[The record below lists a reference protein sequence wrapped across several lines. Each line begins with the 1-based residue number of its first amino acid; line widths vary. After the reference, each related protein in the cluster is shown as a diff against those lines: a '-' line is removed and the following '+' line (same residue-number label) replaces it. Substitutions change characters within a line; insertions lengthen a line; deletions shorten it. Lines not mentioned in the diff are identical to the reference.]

1 MDPDIKLNLQL
12 LDVLDEEQKQ
22 RFKAS
27 VRTGVRKYSRG
38 TRGGY
43 VREPDGT
50 TGRGATV

>member
-27 VRTGVRKYSRG
+27 VR
-38 TRGGY
+38 
-43 VREPDGT
+43 
-50 TGRGATV
+50 A